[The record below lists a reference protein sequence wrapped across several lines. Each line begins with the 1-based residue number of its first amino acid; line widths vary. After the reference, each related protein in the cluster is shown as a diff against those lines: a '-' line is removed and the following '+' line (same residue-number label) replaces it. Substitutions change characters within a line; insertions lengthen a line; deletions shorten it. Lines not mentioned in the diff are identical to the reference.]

1 MVSFLGGGL
10 LTAVEENLAPVLV
23 SSPDTEILV
32 IQTRVG
38 SEDIRI
44 INGYGPQEDANFQDI
59 YNFWQDMDKEII
71 SAKEQNCK
79 IIIQLD
85 ANAKLG
91 KDILPADP
99 NDISGNGKILLEMVE
114 RHNLCILNTEEQ
126 CKGGITRHR
135 NTVRGLE
142 ISVLDYIIVCQ
153 EMKISFQ
160 EMIID
165 EDRTHVLTKYASTKG
180 REIKS
185 ESDHNILYGRFNIS
199 YRKIKCTSKR
209 EIFNF
214 KNLECQKT
222 FFEVT
227 NNSTKLS
234 QCFVK
239 DGNNFEKQSSQFFKV
254 LNQTF
259 HQCFRKVRI
268 TNNPKKVDMED
279 ELQKNLFL
287 KTRFTDFLKYA
298 KSDFGRGIAE
308 QMLIKVEERISH
320 LSAQKNKKTVT
331 EHISNLQ
338 TLNGSFSNLGM
349 WKLKSKLLPRPR
361 DPPMAKKDAHGNLIT
376 SKGALKKL
384 YLDTYVHRLRNR
396 EMKSEYS
403 DILQLKTVLWGER
416 FSH

>member
-1 MVSFLGGGL
+1 MQQTEVHVRTQQSEPTAKAIPSDEPQPKPFFRPGCIFPNESMGNDVSLSASSPEPTQAMEPQGGSGENRGKILNPPQTKSCKRKTRRGISKRKNKNLGFTIIGTNSNGLSGKVDSLYNTVKHFKPSCITIQETKLRSKKFEIPGYQVFLKNRPGLGGGL

-23 SSPDTEILV
+23 SFPDTEILV

-38 SEDIRI
+38 SVDTRI

-165 EDRTHVLTKYASTKG
+165 EDRTRV
-180 REIKS
+180 
-185 ESDHNILYGRFNIS
+185 FN
-199 YRKIKCTSKR
+199 
-209 EIFNF
+209 
-214 KNLECQKT
+214 
-222 FFEVT
+222 
-227 NNSTKLS
+227 
-234 QCFVK
+234 
-239 DGNNFEKQSSQFFKV
+239 
-254 LNQTF
+254 
-259 HQCFRKVRI
+259 
-268 TNNPKKVDMED
+268 
-279 ELQKNLFL
+279 
-287 KTRFTDFLKYA
+287 
-298 KSDFGRGIAE
+298 
-308 QMLIKVEERISH
+308 
-320 LSAQKNKKTVT
+320 
-331 EHISNLQ
+331 
-338 TLNGSFSNLGM
+338 
-349 WKLKSKLLPRPR
+349 
-361 DPPMAKKDAHGNLIT
+361 
-376 SKGALKKL
+376 
-384 YLDTYVHRLRNR
+384 
-396 EMKSEYS
+396 
-403 DILQLKTVLWGER
+403 
-416 FSH
+416 